1 MKHRMMLA
9 TMLASALVVN
19 TASAQVYAGAT
30 IGKFHWTENC
40 QGGVRCSNANSGY
53 KVFAGYTTDSVVS
66 VEASY
71 ADLGKM
77 AVSASENGAVG
88 SSGVKARSMD
98 IAGVLRGR
106 LGNELMAFAKLGVAT
121 VRTSASSGSAN
132 GPVTGGSLLTPVGG
146 IGVTVNFTRELSAR
160 AELETRKV
168 KLAGSKETVTNF
180 SVGMQYSF

>member
-1 MKHRMMLA
+1 M
-9 TMLASALVVN
+9 
-19 TASAQVYAGAT
+19 
-30 IGKFHWTENC
+30 
-40 QGGVRCSNANSGY
+40 
-53 KVFAGYTTDSVVS
+53 FAGYTTGSVVS

-77 AVSASENGAVG
+77 TVSAGESGAIG
-88 SSGVKARSMD
+88 SSDVKAKSMD

-121 VRTSASSGSAN
+121 VRTSASSGNAN
-132 GPVTGGSLLTPVGG
+132 GSVAGESLLTPVGG

-168 KLAGSKETVTNF
+168 KLAGSKETVTNI